1 MQMNEFMEAN
11 PDLAEDAEAE
21 RGELQE
27 QSETQHAHLNKK
39 YVNHFKHTHT
49 QWHTLTHDAVL
60 QRKIWM
66 GDEPQE
72 DCTPVSDNQQ
82 ATS

>member
-1 MQMNEFMEAN
+1 MNEFMEAN

-49 QWHTLTHDAVL
+49 Q
-60 QRKIWM
+60 
-66 GDEPQE
+66 
-72 DCTPVSDNQQ
+72 
-82 ATS
+82 